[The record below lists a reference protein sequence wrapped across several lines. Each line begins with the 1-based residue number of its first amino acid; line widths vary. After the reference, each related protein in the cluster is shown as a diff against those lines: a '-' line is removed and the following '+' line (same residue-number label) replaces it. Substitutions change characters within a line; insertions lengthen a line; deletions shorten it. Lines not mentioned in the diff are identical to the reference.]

1 MIWWPL
7 FDPTHLYNML
17 FNVLALTQISLQ
29 SVMSLDLL
37 LRKRRK
43 EREVWIFCI
52 SDDEMEHLYRLPVT
66 LIIPS
71 VDYLNPFN
79 EANDF
84 GWDKQGN

>member
-1 MIWWPL
+1 MIRWPL

-17 FNVLALTQISLQ
+17 FNVIALTQISLQ

-43 EREVWIFCI
+43 KEKSEFSVFLMMKR
-52 SDDEMEHLYRLPVT
+52 SHLYRLPVT
-66 LIIPS
+66 PIIPT

-79 EANDF
+79 EASDI
-84 GWDKQGN
+84 G